1 MELEFDK
8 EIDAILRKAR
18 EPVGAAVAVSGHL
31 DADAVA
37 AFAENALPQKA
48 RLLYMEH
55 FADCDHCRKQL
66 TYAISNNAAADATTA
81 DSYATAAAV
90 ETVVPWYRSL
100 FRTPNLA
107 MAMGALVLAFS
118 GVLGY
123 LVLQNRNSEVSVSQ
137 VNDKQIP
144 SVPNSAAEPVAAAN
158 ANAAAA
164 NTLAPAANTAA
175 MPNQAANSVAN
186 ATGSGAAGTTTR
198 GPGQPESEG
207 YAVDGVDA
215 NQPKPITA
223 APPPAPEPADKPDAS
238 RDERKAETEK
248 QKEENKDLSKEKQE
262 SDDRMARESVPSAAK
277 KTGPNRASGP
287 RQNQQNQTTDNTYS
301 NQTSAGMVSDLKT
314 AGGKKFENRNGA
326 WYDTAYHGQ
335 ATTNVRRG
343 TDEFKKLDGGLRS
356 IANSIGGT
364 VVVVWKDKAYRI
376 N

>member
-1 MELEFDK
+1 M
-8 EIDAILRKAR
+8 
-18 EPVGAAVAVSGHL
+18 
-31 DADAVA
+31 
-37 AFAENALPQKA
+37 
-48 RLLYMEH
+48 
-55 FADCDHCRKQL
+55 
-66 TYAISNNAAADATTA
+66 
-81 DSYATAAAV
+81 
-90 ETVVPWYRSL
+90 
-100 FRTPNLA
+100 
-107 MAMGALVLAFS
+107 
-118 GVLGY
+118 
-123 LVLQNRNSEVSVSQ
+123 
-137 VNDKQIP
+137 
-144 SVPNSAAEPVAAAN
+144 
-158 ANAAAA
+158 AAA
-164 NTLAPAANTAA
+164 NTNSPANATAPAANTAA
-175 MPNQAANSVAN
+175 IQNQAANSVAN

-215 NQPKPITA
+215 TGGNQPKPITA
-223 APPPAPEPADKPDAS
+223 APPPAPVDDKPDAR
-238 RDERKAETEK
+238 RDEKSDPEKA
-248 QKEENKDLSKEKQE
+248 KEENKDLSKEKQE